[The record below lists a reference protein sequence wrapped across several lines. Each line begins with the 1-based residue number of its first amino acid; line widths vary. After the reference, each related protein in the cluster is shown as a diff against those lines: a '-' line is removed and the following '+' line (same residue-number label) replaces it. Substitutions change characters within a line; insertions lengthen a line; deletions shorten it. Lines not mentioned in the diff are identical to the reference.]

1 MDTYH
6 VVLYVHLL
14 SLLLGFGAA
23 SVILVCLFKLRSAH
37 TAADA
42 IPWGML
48 VGQTERV
55 FPIAILGLFGSGAY
69 MTSKVWTVPRVAA
82 QAIPEP

>member
-1 MDTYH
+1 MDTYR

-14 SLLLGFGAA
+14 SLL
-23 SVILVCLFKLRSAH
+23 
-37 TAADA
+37 
-42 IPWGML
+42 
-48 VGQTERV
+48 
-55 FPIAILGLFGSGAY
+55 LGLFGSGAY

>member
-1 MDTYH
+1 
-6 VVLYVHLL
+6 
-14 SLLLGFGAA
+14 
-23 SVILVCLFKLRSAH
+23 
-37 TAADA
+37 
-42 IPWGML
+42 ML